1 MNMKK
6 DKYEIIIVGSGLGG
20 MVAGTLLARAKRHVL
35 LLKERKYQPHF
46 TRNGY
51 QFSPFSS
58 FSKRCLKASLVQRL
72 IQRLELALPTGSRG
86 RGEKTPEETG
96 KVKKYVSRQ
105 VILPKARI
113 DLFSQRALLK
123 REWEREFP
131 SEAARIEGFYDEL
144 RTLLNRSRDKGESD
158 PFFPVQLSS
167 RFETWLSLLSL
178 FERPVYRTDSFYS
191 KEFRMF
197 VQLQL
202 VSRGNFYSEQFPT
215 SLAAYLMTDE
225 EPDPC
230 EAGADLTELEG
241 MVLRKFSES
250 GGVTEE
256 IEGIEKVDLGWRKDV
271 SVLLTGDRRLLQ
283 SQVLI
288 FNSPLH
294 SLKHI
299 QGEASKPLAKWIRR
313 IQPRY
318 IVLPFFMG
326 IREKI
331 VPVGMKDLLVSVID
345 LDKPLEKGNL
355 VFVALS
361 PKGDEMQAPE
371 GRRALMAG
379 SLLPY
384 EETAAVRNQDALAE
398 HQKAVMEHLRRIIP
412 FLENHI
418 EFIDTDWTRD
428 QILCWSY
435 PHFLYETRPPFRW
448 TRGVVPTRV
457 SKKIY
462 FTGKENFPY
471 LGLEGEI
478 LAGLMVGTQVSA
490 LTKK

>member
-6 DKYEIIIVGSGLGG
+6 DKYEIIIVGSSLGG
-20 MVAGTLLARAKRHVL
+20 MVAGTLLANEKRPVL
-35 LLKERKYQPHF
+35 LLKERKYQPDF
-46 TRNGY
+46 TRNRY

-58 FSKRCLKASLVQRL
+58 FSKGCLKASLVQGL
-72 IQRLELALPTGSRG
+72 VQRLELALPTESRG
-86 RGEKTPEETG
+86 RGEKTPEETA

-123 REWEREFP
+123 REWKREFP
-131 SEAARIEGFYDEL
+131 SEADRIEGFYDEL
-144 RTLLNRSRDKGESD
+144 KTLLNRLRDKEGSD
-158 PFFPVQLSS
+158 PFFPVQLPS
-167 RFETWLSLLSL
+167 RFEMWFSLLSL
-178 FERPVYRTDSFYS
+178 FERSGYRTDSFYS
-191 KEFRMF
+191 KEFRTF

-225 EPDPC
+225 EPDQC
-230 EAGADLTELEG
+230 KAGVDLTELEG

-256 IEGIEKVDLGWRKDV
+256 IEGIEKVDWGWRKDV

-361 PKGDEMQAPE
+361 PNGDERQAPE
-371 GRRALMAG
+371 GRRALIVG

-384 EETAAVRNQDALAE
+384 EETAAVRNQDTLAE

-412 FLENHI
+412 FLEDHI
-418 EFIDTDWTRD
+418 EFIDTDWTRH

-448 TRGVVPTRV
+448 RRGVIPTRF

-478 LAGLMVGTQVSA
+478 LAGLMVGTQMSA